1 MKSSWDLEITSQDQQ
16 YYLNGDRYEI
26 DHPVLHNRVRLHY
39 LDRMSAPFR
48 AVRRFFPE
56 PASTKVADL
65 GCAQGNLS
73 LRLAELGYQVTAVEQ
88 DPAALSYI
96 RLKQQSGA
104 LELKP
109 GNLMN
114 VDLPTNHFEVV
125 ILAEVI
131 EHSAWPEK
139 MLLRALELVRPG
151 GYLIVTTPNGAR
163 VSVPLQTWTELQTQ
177 PKREEIEK
185 RQFGD
190 DHLWKLLPEETKM
203 LLPEKIVELQ
213 SVEYCGST
221 VLINRLTEPVLGL
234 FPLGWIEGA
243 IDVLRRV
250 PLVNRWTFNTLCAAF
265 RKRA

>member
-26 DHPVLHNRVRLHY
+26 DHPDPRNRVRLHY
-39 LDRMSAPFR
+39 LDRMSSPFR

-56 PASTKVADL
+56 STSIKVADL

-88 DPAALSYI
+88 DPAALNYI

-114 VDLPTNHFEVV
+114 VDLPPNHFDVV

-131 EHSAWPEK
+131 EHSAWPER
-139 MLLRALELVRPG
+139 MLIRALELVRPG

-163 VSVPLQTWTELQTQ
+163 VSVPLQTWTVLQSQ
-177 PKREEIEK
+177 PKRDEIEK

-190 DHLWKLLPEETKM
+190 DHLWKLLPDETKM
-203 LLPEKIVELQ
+203 LLPAESAELQ
-213 SVEYCGST
+213 YVEYCGST
-221 VLINRLTEPVLGL
+221 VLINRWTEPCLSL
-234 FPLGWIEGA
+234 LPLSWIERF
-243 IDVLRRV
+243 IDFLLSV
-250 PLVNRWTFNTLCAAF
+250 PLVNRWTFNTLCATF
-265 RKRA
+265 RKSR